1 MHMFFDDLPIR
12 HGDSKP
18 SPPSIALFAAHLSR
32 GQWLRRWSPRLAE
45 PGDHVPRADPLPALS
60 G

>member
-1 MHMFFDDLPIR
+1 MTYLSDMVIPSTP
-12 HGDSKP
+12 SKKAP
-18 SPPSIALFAAHLSR
+18 FAAHLSR